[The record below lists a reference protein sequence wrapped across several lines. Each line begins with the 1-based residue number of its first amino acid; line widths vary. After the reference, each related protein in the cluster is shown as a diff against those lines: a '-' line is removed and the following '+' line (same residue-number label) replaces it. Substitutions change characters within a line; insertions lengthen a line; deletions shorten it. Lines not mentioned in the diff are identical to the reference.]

1 MKLNEKQKRFADE
14 YIIHGNAHKAAIE
27 AGYSK
32 TYAKT
37 NSHKLLENTRISA
50 YIVSQTE
57 KLQSEKVANQ
67 QEVMEFLTAAMRGE
81 VTEPILIGM
90 GEGLQKLDY
99 VKPNV
104 NTRRQA
110 AVDIGKRYAMW
121 TDKQITDTTE
131 RITIVNDL
139 DE

>member
-32 TYAKT
+32 SYAKT

-81 VTEPILIGM
+81 VKEPILIGM